1 MSLEA
6 VCKSVQQC
14 IPSREQVINKFSVVL
29 PRIARNTSTI
39 AIPAIT
45 LFALTNLPVANAGPF
60 AYGICTAYCAAF
72 ATPVLL
78 PACLVA
84 CIPVGAA
91 PTP

>member
-1 MSLEA
+1 MSLET
-6 VCKSVQQC
+6 VCKSVQQY
-14 IPSREQVINKFSVVL
+14 IPSREQVINRFADVL
-29 PRIARNTSTI
+29 PRIARNTNMI

-45 LFALTNLPVANAGPF
+45 LFALTNLPTVDAGPV
-60 AYGICTAYCAAF
+60 AYGVCTAYCVAF

-91 PTP
+91 PTL